1 VPALARAGSDRLFLV
16 GMHPSPRPLQRLL
29 AAEQALERK
38 ERKAEKL
45 ERIFLA
51 EEEQEQKI
59 LKQKLDAARA
69 VSRIRR
75 YRAAFC
81 DWAVSDELTNSRPL
95 SLSLSL
101 SDLQRRNNATIL
113 LKRSTKEQLN

>member
-1 VPALARAGSDRLFLV
+1 
-16 GMHPSPRPLQRLL
+16 L

-75 YRAAFC
+75 YRAAFR
-81 DWAVSDELTNSRPL
+81 DSAVSDELTKTVCL
-95 SLSLSL
+95 SLSL
-101 SDLQRRNNATIL
+101 T
-113 LKRSTKEQLN
+113 LKGGTTLR